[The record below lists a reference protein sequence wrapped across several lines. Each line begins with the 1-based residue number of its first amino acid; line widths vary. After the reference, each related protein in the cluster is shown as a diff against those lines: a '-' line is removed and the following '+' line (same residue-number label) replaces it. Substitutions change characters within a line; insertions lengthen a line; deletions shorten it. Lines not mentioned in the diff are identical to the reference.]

1 MIEYTCVNCNDKF
14 MSRPDHGKDRKF
26 CSRKCWL
33 ETCTT
38 SIEKKCK
45 NCGCMFKARKSRVDR
60 CGDDRT
66 LYCSKKCRT
75 EDIIKCREKS
85 CAHCGKL
92 FYPIGKERVEKQM
105 TCSNACSSKYFFSG
119 ANNPSFKGGVHI
131 EQYSNR
137 KMVLVGDRNGFVSK
151 YIPEHR
157 LLIAQHLGRMLT
169 RNETVIHINNDG
181 LDNNLSNLYLCE
193 SMSEYSK
200 RRHGSLPWPK
210 VSNLEHYKEKYDA
223 TDRVG

>member
-1 MIEYTCVNCNDKF
+1 
-14 MSRPDHGKDRKF
+14 
-26 CSRKCWL
+26 
-33 ETCTT
+33 
-38 SIEKKCK
+38 
-45 NCGCMFKARKSRVDR
+45 MFKARKSRAAN

-75 EDIIKCREKS
+75 ENIIKCREKS
-85 CAHCGKL
+85 CACCGKL
-92 FYPIGKERVEKQM
+92 FYPIGKEKAEKQT
-105 TCSNACSSKYFFSG
+105 TCSVACSSKFFFTG
-119 ANNPSFKGGVHI
+119 AKNPSFKGGVHI
-131 EQYSNR
+131 EEYSNR
-137 KMVLVGDRNGFVSK
+137 KMVLVGDRKGFVSK

-210 VSNLEHYKEKYDA
+210 ESNL
-223 TDRVG
+223 